1 MQFRGVL
8 SNANKD
14 TEADNNLKTYR
25 NRQLDP
31 EAQNDCETDNTNANE
46 ASNTLEVNA
55 DHEESPSIFKNST
68 SITLTNNES
77 GIESNIFE
85 KIL

>member
-8 SNANKD
+8 SNANTD
-14 TEADNNLKTYR
+14 TEADNHLKTYR

-31 EAQNDCETDNTNANE
+31 EAQSDCETDNTNANE
-46 ASNTLEVNA
+46 ASNTIEVNA
-55 DHEESPSIFKNST
+55 DYEESTSSFKNST

>member
-8 SNANKD
+8 SNASTD

-31 EAQNDCETDNTNANE
+31 EAQSDCEADNTNTNE
-46 ASNTLEVNA
+46 ASNTQEVNA
-55 DHEESPSIFKNST
+55 DHEESPSSFKNST
-68 SITLTNNES
+68 SITLTDNES